1 MKNEKQYTKLQL
13 SMPGTKREFI
23 DKVTADIHGFNGFT
37 DKPVVHQCDFQ
48 VVENEIL
55 L

>member
-1 MKNEKQYTKLQL
+1 MVLWFID
-13 SMPGTKREFI
+13 SWFI
-23 DKVTADIHGFNGFT
+23 DKPA
-37 DKPVVHQCDFQ
+37 VHQCDFQ